1 MTSLPHRTRQPHPP
15 SARAQTSRTRG
26 TFFAALF
33 LALTFFS
40 CTKQPNLKG
49 FNLDRW
55 RADRGGCRG
64 QRKAQADQIRALR
77 DELKGV
83 SANDFAALFGK
94 PDINQLADR
103 NQKYYIYFLEPGPH
117 CQDMKNAST
126 ARSVAIRFSAIGLAT
141 EVTFQRGE
149 P

>member
-1 MTSLPHRTRQPHPP
+1 MIRFVVLAGLS
-15 SARAQTSRTRG
+15 
-26 TFFAALF
+26 F
-33 LALTFFS
+33 LLFS
-40 CTKQPNLKG
+40 CTKQPDLKG
-49 FNLDRW
+49 FDLDRW

-64 QRKAQADQIRALR
+64 QRTAQADQIRVFR
-77 DELKGV
+77 EELKGV
-83 SANDFAALFGK
+83 SANDFAKLFGK
-94 PDINQLADR
+94 PDLNQLADR

-117 CQDMKNAST
+117 CQDPKNASN

>member
-1 MTSLPHRTRQPHPP
+1 MTSPSHRTRPPHPP
-15 SARAQTSRTRG
+15 SAIARSPRTRG
-26 TFFAALF
+26 NFFALILF
-33 LALTFFS
+33 SFFLVS
-40 CTKQPNLKG
+40 CTKQPDLQG
-49 FNLDRW
+49 FDLDRW

-64 QRKAQADQIRALR
+64 QRAAQGDQVRALR
-77 DELKGV
+77 EELKGV
-83 SANDFAALFGK
+83 SANDFAKLFGK

-103 NQKYYIYFLEPGPH
+103 NQKYYVYFLEPGPH
-117 CQDMKNAST
+117 CQDIKQPSN

>member
-1 MTSLPHRTRQPHPP
+1 MLR
-15 SARAQTSRTRG
+15 
-26 TFFAALF
+26 FVALAG
-33 LALTFFS
+33 LSVLFFS
-40 CTKQPNLKG
+40 CTKQPDLHG
-49 FNLDRW
+49 FDLDRW
-55 RADRGGCRG
+55 RTDRGGCQG
-64 QRKAQADQIRALR
+64 QRGTQADQIRALR

-83 SANDFAALFGK
+83 SANDFAALFGR

-117 CQDMKNAST
+117 CQDTKQASN

>member
-1 MTSLPHRTRQPHPP
+1 MTSPSRRTTLRSQHPLWP
-15 SARAQTSRTRG
+15 LQRG
-26 TFFAALF
+26 HF
-33 LALTFFS
+33 LIAFLSGVFLFS
-40 CTKQPNLKG
+40 CTKQPDLKG
-49 FNLDRW
+49 LDLERW
-55 RADRGGCRG
+55 RSDRGGCRG
-64 QRKAQADQIRALR
+64 QRVAQVGQIRALR

-83 SANDFAALFGK
+83 SANDVANLFGK

-103 NQKYYIYFLEPGPH
+103 NQKYYIYFLETGPH
-117 CQDMKNAST
+117 CQDMRQASN